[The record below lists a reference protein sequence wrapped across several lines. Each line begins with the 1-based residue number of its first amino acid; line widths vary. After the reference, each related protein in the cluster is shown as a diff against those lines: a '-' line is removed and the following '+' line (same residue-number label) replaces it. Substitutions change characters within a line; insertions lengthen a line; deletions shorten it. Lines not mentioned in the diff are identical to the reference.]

1 MEIVLNP
8 QGENIKMK
16 SMTRRWVKVYVNQP
30 LFLWVNEAQGRR
42 QGRAAYS
49 NGGRKKRVAVIC
61 TDCAYVN
68 VATLLPETALATL
81 IGCIRIQ
88 ILTTKW
94 SKCFLFSLF
103 FSVGNFK
110 FRLKEEQE
118 EQEEEETLTSC
129 GQGRDGGRSKLL
141 ANEGD
146 VVDTNMRDVSANH
159 TEERLQRAS
168 KDNGSCSSSASI
180 SASGPFQLLQS
191 SDEFVEQQQQQRRR
205 QLGNHC
211 ASLLSPFHLK
221 TEPELLQ
228 PEQREQEGELEE
240 QHQAEAETETE
251 QQELTLYEHFRDA
264 NAKDMHDLEQC
275 LKLQEQNG
283 E

>member
-1 MEIVLNP
+1 MFFI
-8 QGENIKMK
+8 
-16 SMTRRWVKVYVNQP
+16 
-30 LFLWVNEAQGRR
+30 
-42 QGRAAYS
+42 
-49 NGGRKKRVAVIC
+49 
-61 TDCAYVN
+61 
-68 VATLLPETALATL
+68 
-81 IGCIRIQ
+81 
-88 ILTTKW
+88 
-94 SKCFLFSLF
+94 FSSYF
-103 FSVGNFK
+103 TVCNFK

-118 EQEEEETLTSC
+118 QEEGEETLTSR
-129 GQGRDGGRSKLL
+129 GRGRSKLL

-168 KDNGSCSSSASI
+168 KDNGSCSSSS
-180 SASGPFQLLQS
+180 SASVSASAAFQLLQS
-191 SDEFVEQQQQQRRR
+191 SDEFVEQKRR

-228 PEQREQEGELEE
+228 QQQPEQREQEAELEE
-240 QHQAEAETETE
+240 QQQAETATETE

>member
-1 MEIVLNP
+1 M
-8 QGENIKMK
+8 
-16 SMTRRWVKVYVNQP
+16 
-30 LFLWVNEAQGRR
+30 FF
-42 QGRAAYS
+42 
-49 NGGRKKRVAVIC
+49 
-61 TDCAYVN
+61 
-68 VATLLPETALATL
+68 
-81 IGCIRIQ
+81 
-88 ILTTKW
+88 IL
-94 SKCFLFSLF
+94 SL

-118 EQEEEETLTSC
+118 EGEETLTNC
-129 GQGRDGGRSKLL
+129 GQGREGGRSKLL

-168 KDNGSCSSSASI
+168 KDNGSCTSS

-221 TEPELLQ
+221 TEPELLQQ